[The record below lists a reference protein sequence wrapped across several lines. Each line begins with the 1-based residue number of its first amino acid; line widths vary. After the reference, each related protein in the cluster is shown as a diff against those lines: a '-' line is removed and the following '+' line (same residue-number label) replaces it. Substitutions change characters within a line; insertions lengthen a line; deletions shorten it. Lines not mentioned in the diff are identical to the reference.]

1 MDLQD
6 LACSRWQHCGIQ
18 GKKEGIDYEETFALV
33 MSQVYVEQ
41 PLGVETHDM
50 HTHVCK
56 LKKALY
62 ELRRNP
68 WDRTYS
74 YIRSLKIT

>member
-1 MDLQD
+1 MKRHL
-6 LACSRWQHCGIQ
+6 
-18 GKKEGIDYEETFALV
+18 
-33 MSQVYVEQ
+33 Q
-41 PLGVETHDM
+41 PLEVETHDVK
-50 HTHVCK
+50 THVCK

-68 WDRTYS
+68 WDNT

>member
-1 MDLQD
+1 MVYKKRFV
-6 LACSRWQHCGIQ
+6 ARGFSR
-18 GKKEGIDYEETFALV
+18 KEGIDYEETPAPV
-33 MSQVYVEQ
+33 TSQVYVEQ
-41 PLGVETHDM
+41 PLGDETYDKK
-50 HTHVCK
+50 THVCK

-62 ELRRNP
+62 ELRRHP